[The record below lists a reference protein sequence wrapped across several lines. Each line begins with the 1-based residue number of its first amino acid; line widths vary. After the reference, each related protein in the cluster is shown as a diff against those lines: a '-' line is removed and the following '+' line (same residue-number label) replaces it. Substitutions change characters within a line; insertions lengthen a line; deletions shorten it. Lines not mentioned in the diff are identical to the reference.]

1 MKLPQIK
8 TKNLW
13 IGNIFYFENGI
24 GRVSESRYLVIK
36 SKNSDKYTVVSDDI
50 SLPDNL
56 TVKLGFY
63 SKYDNNGAYLINSYS
78 MSEKTLKGK
87 LSFDEVKAIAEDVEI
102 ADKMPFWK
110 QKNWEMI

>member
-24 GRVSESRYLVIK
+24 GTVSEARYLAIK
-36 SKNSDKYTVVSDDI
+36 SKNKDKYTVVSDDV

-56 TVKLGFY
+56 IVRLGFH
-63 SKYDNNGAYLINSYS
+63 SMHDDNGAYLINSYS

-110 QKNWEMI
+110 QMN